1 MPVDKF
7 GRMSDARIIYEGVS
21 LTYINNNFIRRS
33 GTNTVT
39 GSLNM
44 TGNTLLN
51 VSNPVN
57 AQDVATKN
65 YVDTNSSS
73 DKVSKSGDTMTG
85 HLNMSGNLIIGLPTT
100 YPPIT
105 YIGDEA
111 TSWDQTVGLVQ
122 DAASILV
129 DKSGDTMTGDLDMS
143 GNRVM
148 NVPYTPANT
157 SDAANAAYVIQ
168 GDLDVEQKTVLRDG
182 TQAMTGN
189 LDMDDHF
196 INKLPNPV
204 NAQDVATK
212 NYVDTNKVSKSG
224 DTMTGEL
231 FMDGNLIKGLP
242 THYPHVYSGDTVPSW
257 AQVMG
262 IMQELGDASVLRDGT
277 QAMTG
282 NLDMDNH
289 FINNLPNP
297 VNAQD
302 VATKN
307 YVDQRKPIIS
317 IHAEESSPIV
327 VGEYQWSFGN
337 GATGD
342 GFATCGY
349 VMMSSGRLLRMG
361 LSSVKSSGG
370 TDNQTIVA
378 IVVNGTVDNNFTVTK
393 PIFEY
398 SGNNTFTTRKELSQ
412 GDVINFRSLTS
423 DSIAAFSIVCA
434 IIELDM

>member
-7 GRMSDARIIYEGVS
+7 GRMSDARIVTEGVS
-21 LTYINNNFIRRS
+21 LSYINNNFLRRS
-33 GTNTVT
+33 GANTAT
-39 GSLNM
+39 GSINM
-44 TGNTLLN
+44 TGNTLTN

-57 AQDVATKN
+57 DQDVATKN

-85 HLNMSGNLIIGLPTT
+85 DLDMGGNLIRGLPITS
-100 YPPIT
+100 PPIT
-105 YIGDEA
+105 YVGDEA

-122 DAASILV
+122 DAASNLV

-148 NVPYTPANT
+148 NVPYAPANT

-189 LDMDDHF
+189 LDMD
-196 INKLPNPV
+196 V
-204 NAQDVATK
+204 
-212 NYVDTNKVSKSG
+212 
-224 DTMTGEL
+224 
-231 FMDGNLIKGLP
+231 
-242 THYPHVYSGDTVPSW
+242 
-257 AQVMG
+257 
-262 IMQELGDASVLRDGT
+262 
-277 QAMTG
+277 
-282 NLDMDNH
+282 H

-302 VATKN
+302 AATKN

-327 VGEYQWSFGN
+327 VGEYQWTFGN

-349 VMMSSGRLLRMG
+349 VMVASGRLLRMG

-370 TDNQTIVA
+370 TDNQSIVA
-378 IVVNGTVDNNFTVTK
+378 IVVNGTVDNTFAVTK

-398 SGNNTFTTRKELSQ
+398 SGNITFTTPRELSQ

-423 DSIAAFSIVCA
+423 DSIAQYSIICA